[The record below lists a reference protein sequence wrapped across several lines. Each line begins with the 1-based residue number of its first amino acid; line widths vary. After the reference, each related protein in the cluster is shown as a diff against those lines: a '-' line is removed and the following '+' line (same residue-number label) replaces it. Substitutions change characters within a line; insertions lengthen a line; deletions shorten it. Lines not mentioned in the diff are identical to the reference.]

1 MSTPN
6 IPTIIGS
13 TKQRQFQSFDKI
25 DPLEFVPGS
34 DKNQIE
40 TIIRGVYRQVLGNAH
55 LMESERLITLE
66 SQVKGGEISVRE
78 FVRQVAYSQLYRSL
92 FFETC
97 PRYRSIELNFKH
109 LLGRAPNDYSETFYH
124 SQILDEKGWF
134 AEIDSYIDSDE
145 YQDNFG
151 ENIVP
156 YRRGYQTQTGQK
168 LLGFTNMF
176 KLWPSVSTSD
186 KASASDN
193 NSLLNKEIIYN
204 NPGGSAPVQD
214 IQALIDQALKPQ
226 PTALSIFKTYYNTE
240 IIALQE
246 ECSQQEQEIERLQ
259 KQLTDLQP
267 AGFLG
272 DLALSKFSSSNSNQ
286 VRERTFVT
294 AISVSSSST
303 QTEAKPGDTLSW
315 QRKRDLQ
322 KEEIAK
328 LEEKIKDAQRLAA
341 IGNAQL
347 NKWRNRYSSIR

>member
-1 MSTPN
+1 MSIAN
-6 IPTIIGS
+6 IPTVIDS
-13 TKQRQFQSFDKI
+13 AKQRQFQSFDKI

-34 DKNQIE
+34 TENDIE

-55 LMESERLITLE
+55 LMESERLISLE

-109 LLGRAPNDYSETFYH
+109 LLGRAPNDYSETFHH
-124 SQILDEKGWF
+124 SQILDERGWF

-151 ENIVP
+151 EYIVP
-156 YRRGYQTQTGQK
+156 YCRGYQTQTGQK

-176 KLWPSVSTSD
+176 ALLPSVSTSD
-186 KASASDN
+186 KASTSDN
-193 NSLLNKEIIYN
+193 NSLLNKALIYN
-204 NPGGSAPVQD
+204 NPGGNAPVQD
-214 IQALIDQALKPQ
+214 IQALIDKALKRET
-226 PTALSIFKTYYNTE
+226 TALSIFKSYQNNE
-240 IIALQE
+240 LLALKE

-259 KQLTDLQP
+259 KQLANLQP
-267 AGFLG
+267 AGFFG
-272 DLALSKFSSSNSNQ
+272 DIALSQ
-286 VRERTFVT
+286 VRERTFIT
-294 AISVSSSST
+294 SISVSSSLP
-303 QTEAKPGDTLSW
+303 QTEDSSNDYVAW
-315 QRKRDLQ
+315 QRKRDLL

-328 LEEKIKDAQRLAA
+328 LQEKIKDARRLAV
-341 IGNAQL
+341 IGNTRL